1 MSLIERALN
10 KARETGAAASI
21 PATVGT
27 AGDAGPVRGD
37 AGGSPPAASGSPV
50 PPPISRIAE
59 NPQLLISEGMLS
71 EAGLLAPP
79 AQQRQITAEYRH
91 VKRRLLAEIQAGTA
105 SRSVMIASALPGEGK
120 SFSSANLAMS
130 LAMEPDFNVLLI
142 DADVI
147 KPNLTRV
154 FGLAGRPGLM
164 EAAADDSIDVET
176 LIVSTNVEGLSFLPA
191 GCMNP
196 NATEHFAS
204 ARMQEIFRQL
214 MSVPG
219 RLLVVDTLP
228 LLLTTEARA
237 LAPLAGQVL
246 LVVRAESTPRQAV
259 LESLNLLG
267 GDANVKML
275 LNAAVRT
282 KALAYLG
289 YGYGYG
295 YSYNYGDGD
304 GVSKSGDDARA

>member
-1 MSLIERALN
+1 M
-10 KARETGAAASI
+10 
-21 PATVGT
+21 
-27 AGDAGPVRGD
+27 D
-37 AGGSPPAASGSPV
+37 
-50 PPPISRIAE
+50 
-59 NPQLLISEGMLS
+59 
-71 EAGLLAPP
+71 
-79 AQQRQITAEYRH
+79 
-91 VKRRLLAEIQAGTA
+91 
-105 SRSVMIASALPGEGK
+105 
-120 SFSSANLAMS
+120 
-130 LAMEPDFNVLLI
+130 
-142 DADVI
+142 
-147 KPNLTRV
+147 
-154 FGLAGRPGLM
+154 
-164 EAAADDSIDVET
+164 AAADDSIDVET
-176 LIVSTNVEGLSFLPA
+176 LIVSTNIEGLSFLPA
-191 GCMNP
+191 GRMNP
-196 NATEHFAS
+196 NATEYFAS

-214 MSVPG
+214 MAVPG

-304 GVSKSGDDARA
+304 GVSKSGDDVRA

>member
-10 KARETGAAASI
+10 KARETGPAASI
-21 PATVGT
+21 PATAGS
-27 AGDAGPVRGD
+27 AGDAEPVRGD
-37 AGGSPPAASGSPV
+37 TGGSLQAAAGAPVRPPV
-50 PPPISRIAE
+50 SRVAE
-59 NPQLLISEGMLS
+59 NPQLMISESMLS

-105 SRSVMIASALPGEGK
+105 SRAVMIASALPGEGK

-154 FGLAGRPGLM
+154 FGLAGQPGLM
-164 EAAADDSIDVET
+164 DAAADDSIDVET
-176 LIVSTNVEGLSFLPA
+176 LIVSTNIEGLSFLPA
-191 GCMNP
+191 GRMNP
-196 NATEHFAS
+196 NATEYFAS

-214 MSVPG
+214 MAVPG

-304 GVSKSGDDARA
+304 GVSKSGDDVRA